1 MTLQAF
7 SNPYD
12 KIDSTNFHI
21 IRIYEMNQQLSHLSS
36 KVKGLSN
43 IYMYACMGSWKRNL
57 QTTKLHTHV
66 LSTQKNILNH
76 SLTIKDLK
84 YIRVI
89 PYQVFQT
96 L

>member
-43 IYMYACMGSWKRNL
+43 IYMYACMGS
-57 QTTKLHTHV
+57 
-66 LSTQKNILNH
+66 
-76 SLTIKDLK
+76 
-84 YIRVI
+84 
-89 PYQVFQT
+89 
-96 L
+96 